1 MNTFSSSAA
10 SASHSFSDALSLNT
24 EPLNT
29 EPLNTDTNTKNPSVN
44 YNEYYHNFSM
54 ETLLTEIFG
63 EHLDDRLNAY
73 MACCGRHVRDGR
85 GDMTA
90 LVHEDTAGKV
100 TKMTFAELDKASA
113 QVANLLQ
120 SYGVKVGDQV
130 ATMLPRTPEL
140 LTIVL
145 ATWRIG
151 AVYQPLFTAFGYD
164 SIKYRMDKA
173 GTKVVFTNVDNRS
186 KFEDLADQT
195 KMVLV
200 GGDNDIPADD
210 QHWDDD
216 RYAKMMAM
224 QPETLEPILLD
235 INAPF
240 LQMFTS
246 GTVGKS
252 KGVSVSLTA
261 LPAFYLY
268 MRYAI
273 DLRDDDSYWNM
284 ADPGWA
290 YGLYYAITGPLLLG
304 VTTHFNEAGFDAA
317 NTRDFMIRHKIT
329 NLASSP
335 TAFRMMKS
343 SGVFEHFYGNS
354 NDSNKLSLRCANSAG
369 ETLNTEVVNWV
380 ETYLNCKVCDQYG
393 QTETGMTCCAHHAL
407 EHESPVG
414 SMGMALPGHTLV
426 VLDDDM
432 NVLPDGEQGQLA
444 VVVSQS
450 PAFYFHGYSW
460 NEKQAFADDY
470 YLTGDV
476 VERHSDG
483 SYWFSGRDDD
493 IIITAGYRVGPTDV
507 ENTVLEHE
515 AVAESAAV
523 GIPDEVRGHTIK
535 SYVVLKD
542 GIEGTD
548 EIAKEIQ
555 NLVRKRLS
563 THAYPREVEF
573 VSSLPK
579 TPSGKIQRFL
589 LRSLSAA

>member
-1 MNTFSSSAA
+1 MNTSSS
-10 SASHSFSDALSLNT
+10 D
-24 EPLNT
+24 
-29 EPLNTDTNTKNPSVN
+29 PSVVN
-44 YNEYYHNFSM
+44 TTSNHTAHLPMSYSDYYHNFDM
-54 ETLLTEIFG
+54 NALLTEIFG

-85 GDMTA
+85 GDNIA
-90 LVHEDTAGKV
+90 LVHEDTSGNV
-100 TKMTFAELDKASA
+100 TRMSFAELDKASA
-113 QVANLLQ
+113 QVANLLL
-120 SYGVKVGDQV
+120 SYGVQVGDQV

-173 GTKVVFTNVDNRS
+173 NTKVVFTNQENRG
-186 KFEDLADQT
+186 KFDDLAKQT

-200 GGDNDIPADD
+200 GSKVDAQSWGDDS
-210 QHWDDD
+210 
-216 RYAKMMAM
+216 YAEKVAT
-224 QPETLEPILLD
+224 QSQTVDAVSLD
-235 INAPF
+235 TDAPF

-252 KGVSVSLTA
+252 KGVSVPLSA
-261 LPAFYLY
+261 LSAFYLY

-273 DLRDDDSYWNM
+273 DLRADDNYWNM

-304 VTTHFNEAGFDAA
+304 VTTYFNEAGFDAQ
-317 NTRDFMIRHKIT
+317 NTRDFMVRHKIS

-343 SGVFEHFYGNS
+343 SGVFEKSYHDNN
-354 NDSNKLSLRCANSAG
+354 NDNEAKLSLRCANSAG

-380 ETYLNCKVCDQYG
+380 ESYLNCKVCDQYG
-393 QTETGMTCCAHHAL
+393 QTETGMTCCEHHAL
-407 EHESPVG
+407 AHECPVG

-432 NVLPDGEQGQLA
+432 NILADGEQGQLA

-450 PAFYFHGYSW
+450 PAFYFRGYSW
-460 NEKQAFADDY
+460 NEKDAFADDY

-523 GIPDEVRGHTIK
+523 GVPDEVRGHTIK

-555 NLVRKRLS
+555 DLVRKRLS

-573 VSSLPK
+573 VKELPK

>member
-1 MNTFSSSAA
+1 MNTSSTDLSVVNTA
-10 SASHSFSDALSLNT
+10 SNHTAHPPMSYSD
-24 EPLNT
+24 
-29 EPLNTDTNTKNPSVN
+29 
-44 YNEYYHNFSM
+44 YYHNFDM
-54 ETLLTEIFG
+54 NALLTEIFG

-85 GDMTA
+85 GDNLA
-90 LVHEDTAGKV
+90 LVHEDTAGNI
-100 TKMTFAELDKASA
+100 TRMSFAELDKASA
-113 QVANLLQ
+113 QVANLLL
-120 SYGVKVGDQV
+120 SYGVQVGDQV

-173 GTKVVFTNVDNRS
+173 NTKVVFTNQENRG
-186 KFEDLADQT
+186 KFDDLAKQT

-200 GGDNDIPADD
+200 GSKVDAQSWGDDS
-210 QHWDDD
+210 
-216 RYAKMMAM
+216 YAEKVAT
-224 QPETLEPILLD
+224 QSQTVDAVSLD
-235 INAPF
+235 TDAPF

-252 KGVSVSLTA
+252 KGVSVPLSA
-261 LPAFYLY
+261 LSAFYLY

-273 DLRDDDSYWNM
+273 DLRADDNYWNM

-304 VTTHFNEAGFDAA
+304 VTTYFNEAGFDAQ
-317 NTRDFMIRHKIT
+317 NTRDFMVRHKIS

-343 SGVFEHFYGNS
+343 SSVFEAAHNDNN
-354 NDSNKLSLRCANSAG
+354 NDSEAKLSLRCTNSAG

-393 QTETGMTCCAHHAL
+393 QTETGMTCCEHHAL
-407 EHESPVG
+407 AHECPVG

-432 NVLPDGEQGQLA
+432 NILADGEQGQLA

-450 PAFYFHGYSW
+450 PAFYFRGYSW
-460 NEKQAFADDY
+460 NEKDAFADDY

-523 GIPDEVRGHTIK
+523 GVPDEVRGHTIK

-555 NLVRKRLS
+555 DLVRRRLS

-573 VSSLPK
+573 VKELPK

>member
-1 MNTFSSSAA
+1 MNTSPSSTT
-10 SASHSFSDALSLNT
+10 SLNT
-24 EPLNT
+24 PSNHAVNT
-29 EPLNTDTNTKNPSVN
+29 SQALTSYSDY
-44 YNEYYHNFSM
+44 YNNFDM
-54 ETLLTEIFG
+54 NTLLTEIFG
-63 EHLDDRLNAY
+63 ENVDDRLNAY

-85 GDMTA
+85 GDNIA
-90 LVHEDTAGKV
+90 LVHEDTAGNV
-100 TKMTFAELDKASA
+100 TRMSFAELDKASA
-113 QVANLLQ
+113 QVASLLL
-120 SYGVKVGDQV
+120 SYGVQAGDQV

-173 GTKVVFTNVDNRS
+173 NTKVVFTNQENRG
-186 KFEDLADQT
+186 KFDDLAKQT

-200 GGDNDIPADD
+200 GSKVDAQSWGDDSYAD
-210 QHWDDD
+210 
-216 RYAKMMAM
+216 KISK
-224 QPETLEPILLD
+224 QPQTIEPVLLNTD
-235 INAPF
+235 APF

-252 KGVSVSLTA
+252 KGVSVPLSA
-261 LPAFYLY
+261 LSAFYLY

-273 DLRDDDSYWNM
+273 DLRADDNYWNM

-304 VTTHFNEAGFDAA
+304 ITTYFNEAGFDAA
-317 NTRDFMIRHKIT
+317 NTRDFMVRHKIS

-343 SGVFEHFYGNS
+343 SGVFEAAHNDNS
-354 NDSNKLSLRCANSAG
+354 NDNEAKLSLRCANSAG

-393 QTETGMTCCAHHAL
+393 QTETGMTCCEHHAL
-407 EHESPVG
+407 AHECPVG

-432 NVLPDGEQGQLA
+432 NILPDGEQGQLA

-450 PAFYFHGYSW
+450 PAFYFRGYSW
-460 NEKQAFADDY
+460 NEKDAFADDY

-523 GIPDEVRGHTIK
+523 GVPDEVRGHTIK

-555 NLVRKRLS
+555 DLVRRRLS

-573 VSSLPK
+573 VKELPK

>member
-1 MNTFSSSAA
+1 MNTSPSSTT
-10 SASHSFSDALSLNT
+10 SLNT
-24 EPLNT
+24 PSNHAVNT
-29 EPLNTDTNTKNPSVN
+29 SQALTSYSDY
-44 YNEYYHNFSM
+44 YNNFDM
-54 ETLLTEIFG
+54 NTLLTEIFG
-63 EHLDDRLNAY
+63 ENVDDRLNAY

-85 GDMTA
+85 GDNIA
-90 LVHEDTAGKV
+90 LVHEDTAGNV
-100 TKMTFAELDKASA
+100 TRMSFAELDKASA
-113 QVANLLQ
+113 QVASLLL
-120 SYGVKVGDQV
+120 SYGVQAGDQV

-173 GTKVVFTNVDNRS
+173 NTKVVFTNQDNRG
-186 KFEDLADQT
+186 KFDDLAKQT

-200 GGDNDIPADD
+200 GSKVDAQSWGDDS
-210 QHWDDD
+210 
-216 RYAKMMAM
+216 YAEKVAT
-224 QPETLEPILLD
+224 QSQTVDAVSLNTD
-235 INAPF
+235 APF

-252 KGVSVSLTA
+252 KGVSVPLSA
-261 LPAFYLY
+261 LLAFYLY

-273 DLRDDDSYWNM
+273 DLRADDNYWNM

-304 VTTHFNEAGFDAA
+304 VTTYFNEAGFDAK
-317 NTRDFMIRHKIT
+317 NTRDFMVRHKIS

-343 SGVFEHFYGNS
+343 SGVFEKSHHDNN
-354 NDSNKLSLRCANSAG
+354 NDNEAKLSLRCANSAG

-393 QTETGMTCCAHHAL
+393 QTETGMTCCEHHAL
-407 EHESPVG
+407 EHECPVG

-432 NVLPDGEQGQLA
+432 NILPDGEQGQLA

-450 PAFYFHGYSW
+450 PAFYFRGYSW
-460 NEKQAFADDY
+460 NEKDAFADDY

-523 GIPDEVRGHTIK
+523 GVPDEVRGHTIK

-542 GIEGTD
+542 GIKGTD

-555 NLVRKRLS
+555 DLVRRRLS

-573 VSSLPK
+573 VKELPK

>member
-1 MNTFSSSAA
+1 MNTSPSSTT
-10 SASHSFSDALSLNT
+10 SLNT
-24 EPLNT
+24 PLNHAV
-29 EPLNTDTNTKNPSVN
+29 NTSQALTSYSDY
-44 YNEYYHNFSM
+44 YNNFDM
-54 ETLLTEIFG
+54 NALLTEIFG
-63 EHLDDRLNAY
+63 ENLDDRLNAY

-85 GDMTA
+85 GDNIA
-90 LVHEDTAGKV
+90 LVHEDTSGNV
-100 TKMTFAELDKASA
+100 TRMTFAELDKASA
-113 QVANLLQ
+113 QVASLLL
-120 SYGVKVGDQV
+120 SYGVQAGDQV

-173 GTKVVFTNVDNRS
+173 NTKVVFTNQENRG
-186 KFEDLADQT
+186 KFDDLAKQT

-200 GGDNDIPADD
+200 GSKVDAQSWGDDNYAD
-210 QHWDDD
+210 
-216 RYAKMMAM
+216 KISK
-224 QPETLEPILLD
+224 QPQTIESVLLNTD
-235 INAPF
+235 APF

-252 KGVSVSLTA
+252 KGVSVPLSA
-261 LPAFYLY
+261 LSAFYLY

-273 DLRDDDSYWNM
+273 DLRADDNYWNM

-290 YGLYYAITGPLLLG
+290 YGLYYAITGPLLMG
-304 VTTHFNEAGFDAA
+304 VTTYFNEAGFDAA
-317 NTRDFMIRHKIT
+317 NTRDFMVRHKIS

-343 SGVFEHFYGNS
+343 SGVFEAAHNDNS
-354 NDSNKLSLRCANSAG
+354 NDNEAKLSLRCANSAG

-380 ETYLNCKVCDQYG
+380 ETYLSCKVCDQYG
-393 QTETGMTCCAHHAL
+393 QTETGMTCCEHHAL
-407 EHESPVG
+407 AHDCPVG

-432 NVLPDGEQGQLA
+432 NILPDGEQGQLA

-450 PAFYFHGYSW
+450 SAFYFRGYSW
-460 NEKQAFADDY
+460 NEKDAFADDY

-523 GIPDEVRGHTIK
+523 GVPDEVRGHTIK

-542 GIEGTD
+542 GIKGTD

-555 NLVRKRLS
+555 DLVRRRLS

-573 VSSLPK
+573 VKELPK

>member
-1 MNTFSSSAA
+1 MNTSS
-10 SASHSFSDALSLNT
+10 
-24 EPLNT
+24 
-29 EPLNTDTNTKNPSVN
+29 TDTAVNTVDTITS
-44 YNEYYHNFSM
+44 YNDYYHNFDM
-54 ETLLTEIFG
+54 DTLLTEIFG

-85 GDMTA
+85 GNNIA
-90 LVHEDTAGKV
+90 LVHEDTAGNV
-100 TKMTFAELDKASA
+100 TRMSFAELDKASSE
-113 QVANLLQ
+113 VANLLL
-120 SYGVKVGDQV
+120 SYGVQAGDQV

-173 GTKVVFTNVDNRS
+173 NTKVVFTNQENRG
-186 KFEDLADQT
+186 KFDDLAKQT

-200 GGDNDIPADD
+200 GSKVDAQSWGDDN
-210 QHWDDD
+210 
-216 RYAKMMAM
+216 YAEKVAP
-224 QPETLEPILLD
+224 QPQTVEAVILNTD
-235 INAPF
+235 APF

-252 KGVSVSLTA
+252 KGVSVPLAA
-261 LPAFYLY
+261 LSSFYLY

-273 DLRDDDSYWNM
+273 DLRDEDHYWNM

-304 VTTHFNEAGFDAA
+304 VTTYFNEAGFDAQ
-317 NTRDFMIRHKIT
+317 NTRDFMVRHKIS

-343 SGVFEHFYGNS
+343 SGVFEKAH
-354 NDSNKLSLRCANSAG
+354 NDANTEAKLSLRCANSAG
-369 ETLNTEVVNWV
+369 ETLNTEVVSWV
-380 ETYLNCKVCDQYG
+380 ETYLNCQVLDQYG
-393 QTETGMTCCAHHAL
+393 QTETGMTCCEHHAL
-407 EHESPVG
+407 EHKRPVG
-414 SMGMALPGHTLV
+414 SMGVALPGHTLV

-432 NVLPDGEQGQLA
+432 QILPDGEQGQLA

-450 PAFYFHGYSW
+450 PAFYFRGYSW
-460 NEKQAFADDY
+460 NEKDAFSGGY

-493 IIITAGYRVGPTDV
+493 IITTAGYRVGPTDV

-523 GIPDEVRGHTIK
+523 GVPDEVRGHTIK

-555 NLVRKRLS
+555 ELVRRRLS

-573 VSSLPK
+573 VKALPK

-589 LRSLSAA
+589 LRSLSVA

>member
-1 MNTFSSSAA
+1 MNTSSPNTA
-10 SASHSFSDALSLNT
+10 STA
-24 EPLNT
+24 
-29 EPLNTDTNTKNPSVN
+29 TNTSNVPMN
-44 YNEYYHNFSM
+44 YTDYYNNFDM
-54 ETLLTEIFG
+54 NALFTEIFG

-85 GDMTA
+85 GDNIA
-90 LVHEDTAGKV
+90 LVHEDTKGNV
-100 TKMTFAELDKASA
+100 TRMSFSELDNASA
-113 QVANLLQ
+113 KVASFLL
-120 SYGVKVGDQV
+120 SYGVQVGDQV

-140 LTIVL
+140 LIVVL
-145 ATWRIG
+145 AAWRIG

-164 SIKYRMDKA
+164 SLKYRMDKA
-173 GTKVVFTNVDNRS
+173 NTKVVFTNQENRG
-186 KFEDLADQT
+186 KFEDLAEQA

-200 GGDNDIPADD
+200 GSAADAKAWGDDHYAEIMDKQPQDIDAV
-210 QHWDDD
+210 
-216 RYAKMMAM
+216 
-224 QPETLEPILLD
+224 LLD
-235 INAPF
+235 TDAPF

-252 KGVSVSLTA
+252 KGVSVPLAA
-261 LPAFYLY
+261 LSTFYLY

-273 DLRDDDSYWNM
+273 DLRDDDQYWNM

-304 VTTHFNEAGFDAA
+304 VTTYFNEAGFDATQ
-317 NTRDFMIRHKIT
+317 TRDFMVRHKIT

-343 SGVFEHFYGNS
+343 SGVFEDAHDSAHDAKN
-354 NDSNKLSLRCANSAG
+354 NDDTKLSLRCANSAG
-369 ETLNTEVVNWV
+369 ETLNTEVVGWL
-380 ETYLNCKVCDQYG
+380 ETYLACQVKDHYG

-407 EHESPVG
+407 AHESPVG

-426 VLDDDM
+426 VLNDDM
-432 NVLPDGEQGQLA
+432 QVLPDGEQGQLA

-450 PAFYFHGYSW
+450 PAFYFRGYSW
-460 NEKQAFADDY
+460 NEKQAFIEDY

-507 ENTVLEHE
+507 ENTVLEHA

-523 GIPDEVRGHTIK
+523 GVPDEVRGHTIK
-535 SYVVLKD
+535 SYVVLKE
-542 GIEGTD
+542 GIVGTD
-548 EIAKEIQ
+548 DIAKEIQ
-555 NLVRKRLS
+555 DLVRKRLS

-573 VSSLPK
+573 IAELPK

-589 LRSLSAA
+589 LRSLSAT

>member
-1 MNTFSSSAA
+1 MNTSSTDAA
-10 SASHSFSDALSLNT
+10 VNT
-24 EPLNT
+24 VNT
-29 EPLNTDTNTKNPSVN
+29 ITS
-44 YNEYYHNFSM
+44 YNDYYHNFDM
-54 ETLLTEIFG
+54 DTLLTEIFG

-85 GDMTA
+85 GDNIA
-90 LVHEDTAGKV
+90 LVHEDTAGNV
-100 TKMTFAELDKASA
+100 TRMSFAELDKASA
-113 QVANLLQ
+113 QVANLLL
-120 SYGVKVGDQV
+120 SYGVQAGDQV

-173 GTKVVFTNVDNRS
+173 NTKVVFTNQENRG
-186 KFEDLADQT
+186 KFDDLAKQT
-195 KMVLV
+195 KMVLIGSKV
-200 GGDNDIPADD
+200 DAQSWGDDN
-210 QHWDDD
+210 
-216 RYAKMMAM
+216 YAQMMAQ
-224 QPETLEPILLD
+224 QPQTLEPILLD
-235 INAPF
+235 TDAPF

-252 KGVSVSLTA
+252 KGVSVPLSA
-261 LPAFYLY
+261 LSAFYLY

-273 DLRDDDSYWNM
+273 DLRADDNYWNM

-290 YGLYYAITGPLLLG
+290 YGLYYAITGPLLMG
-304 VTTHFNEAGFDAA
+304 VTTYFNEAGFDAA
-317 NTRDFMIRHKIT
+317 NTRDFMVRHKIT

-343 SGVFEHFYGNS
+343 SGVFESAHDDANA
-354 NDSNKLSLRCANSAG
+354 KLSLRCANSAG
-369 ETLNTEVVNWV
+369 ETLNTEVVSWV
-380 ETYLNCKVCDQYG
+380 ETYLNCKVLDQYG
-393 QTETGMTCCAHHAL
+393 QTETGMTCCEHHAL
-407 EHESPVG
+407 EHKRPVG
-414 SMGMALPGHTLV
+414 SMGVALPGHTLV

-432 NVLPDGEQGQLA
+432 QVLPDGEQGQLA

-450 PAFYFHGYSW
+450 PTFYFRGYSW
-460 NEKQAFADDY
+460 NEKDAFTDDY

-523 GIPDEVRGHTIK
+523 GVPDEVRGHTIK

-542 GIEGTD
+542 GIVGTD

-555 NLVRKRLS
+555 DLVRKRLS

-573 VSSLPK
+573 VAALPK

-589 LRSLSAA
+589 LRSLSSV

>member
-1 MNTFSSSAA
+1 MNTSSTDLSIVNTA
-10 SASHSFSDALSLNT
+10 SNHTAHPPMSYSD
-24 EPLNT
+24 
-29 EPLNTDTNTKNPSVN
+29 
-44 YNEYYHNFSM
+44 YYHNFDM
-54 ETLLTEIFG
+54 NALLTEIFG

-85 GDMTA
+85 GDNLA
-90 LVHEDTAGKV
+90 LVHEDTAGNI
-100 TKMTFAELDKASA
+100 TRMSFAELDKASA
-113 QVANLLQ
+113 QVANLLL
-120 SYGVKVGDQV
+120 SYGVQVGDQV

-173 GTKVVFTNVDNRS
+173 NTKVVFTNQENRG
-186 KFEDLADQT
+186 KFDDLAKQT

-200 GGDNDIPADD
+200 GSKVDA
-210 QHWDDD
+210 QSWDDD
-216 RYAKMMAM
+216 SYAEKVAT
-224 QPETLEPILLD
+224 QSQTVDAVSLD
-235 INAPF
+235 TDAPF

-252 KGVSVSLTA
+252 KGVSVPLSA
-261 LPAFYLY
+261 LSAFYLY

-273 DLRDDDSYWNM
+273 DLRADDNYWNM

-304 VTTHFNEAGFDAA
+304 VTTYFNEAGFDAQ
-317 NTRDFMIRHKIT
+317 NTRDFMVRHKIS

-343 SGVFEHFYGNS
+343 SGVFEAAHNDNN
-354 NDSNKLSLRCANSAG
+354 NDSEAKLSLRCTNSAG

-393 QTETGMTCCAHHAL
+393 QTETGMTCCEHHAL
-407 EHESPVG
+407 AHECPVG

-432 NVLPDGEQGQLA
+432 NILADGEQGQLA

-450 PAFYFHGYSW
+450 PAFYFRGYSW
-460 NEKQAFADDY
+460 NEKDAFADDY

-523 GIPDEVRGHTIK
+523 GVPDEVRGHTIK

-555 NLVRKRLS
+555 DLVRKRLS

-573 VSSLPK
+573 VKELPK

>member
-1 MNTFSSSAA
+1 MNTTSSNHSSAN
-10 SASHSFSDALSLNT
+10 STKDTTHTPTSYSD
-24 EPLNT
+24 
-29 EPLNTDTNTKNPSVN
+29 
-44 YNEYYHNFSM
+44 YYHNFDM
-54 ETLLTEIFG
+54 NALLAEIYG

-85 GDMTA
+85 GDNLA
-90 LVHEDTAGKV
+90 LVHEDTAGNV
-100 TKMTFAELDKASA
+100 TRMTFAELDKASA
-113 QVANLLQ
+113 QVANLLT
-120 SYGVKVGDQV
+120 SYGVQVGDQV

-173 GTKVVFTNVDNRS
+173 NTKVVFTNIDNRS
-186 KFEDLADQT
+186 KFEDLAEQT
-195 KMVLV
+195 KMVMV
-200 GGDNDIPADD
+200 GSKNNAQADNESKWSDD
-210 QHWDDD
+210 Y
-216 RYAKMMAM
+216 YAQMMAT
-224 QPETLEPILLD
+224 QPQTLEAVLLNED
-235 INAPF
+235 APF

-252 KGVSVSLTA
+252 KGVSVPLSA
-261 LPAFYLY
+261 LSAFYLY

-273 DLRDDDSYWNM
+273 DLRADDNYWNM

-290 YGLYYAITGPLLLG
+290 YGLYYAITGPLLMG
-304 VTTHFNEAGFDAA
+304 VTTYFNEAGFDAA
-317 NTRDFMIRHKIT
+317 NTRDFMVRHKIT

-343 SGVFEHFYGNS
+343 SGVFEKSHDDAS
-354 NDSNKLSLRCANSAG
+354 AHLALRCANSAG

-380 ETYLNCKVCDQYG
+380 ETYLNCQVKDQYG

-407 EHESPVG
+407 AHECPTG

-432 NVLPDGEQGQLA
+432 QVLPDGEQGQLA

-450 PAFYFHGYSW
+450 PAFYFCGYSW
-460 NEKQAFADDY
+460 NEKDAFVDDY

-523 GIPDEVRGHTIK
+523 GVPDEVRGHTIK

-542 GIEGTD
+542 GIKGTD

-555 NLVRKRLS
+555 DLVRKRLS

-573 VSSLPK
+573 VAELPK

>member
-1 MNTFSSSAA
+1 MNTASPNAALSAA
-10 SASHSFSDALSLNT
+10 S
-24 EPLNT
+24 P
-29 EPLNTDTNTKNPSVN
+29 DTATSPKNIPIN
-44 YNEYYHNFSM
+44 YRDYYDNFDM
-54 ETLLTEIFG
+54 NTLLTEIFA

-85 GDMTA
+85 GDTLA
-90 LVHEDTAGKV
+90 LVHEDTAGNV
-100 TKMTFAELDKASA
+100 TRMSFAELDKASA

-120 SYGVKVGDQV
+120 SYGVQVGDQV

-173 GTKVVFTNVDNRS
+173 GTKVVFTNVDNRG
-186 KFEDLADQT
+186 KFEDLAEQA

-200 GGDNDIPADD
+200 GSVADAQTWGDDNYSESLAT
-210 QHWDDD
+210 
-216 RYAKMMAM
+216 
-224 QPETLEPILLD
+224 QPQTLAPVLLD
-235 INAPF
+235 VDAPF

-252 KGVSVSLTA
+252 KGVSVPLSA
-261 LPAFYLY
+261 LSAFYLY

-273 DLRDDDSYWNM
+273 DLRDDDHYWNM

-304 VTTHFNEAGFDAA
+304 ITTYFNEAGFDAA
-317 NTRDFMIRHKIT
+317 NTRDFMIRHQIT

-343 SGVFEHFYGNS
+343 SGVFEEAH
-354 NDSNKLSLRCANSAG
+354 NDASSDSSSDKSDKSDKLSLRCANSAG

-393 QTETGMTCCAHHAL
+393 QTETGMTCCEHHAL
-407 EHESPVG
+407 THECPVG

-432 NVLPDGEQGQLA
+432 KVLPDGEQGQLA

-450 PAFYFHGYSW
+450 PAFYFRGYSW

-523 GIPDEVRGHTIK
+523 GVPDEVRGHTIK

-542 GIEGTD
+542 GIEGT
-548 EIAKEIQ
+548 EEMAKQIQ
-555 NLVRKRLS
+555 DLVRKRLS
-563 THAYPREVEF
+563 AHAYPREVEF
-573 VSSLPK
+573 VDALPK

-589 LRSLSAA
+589 LRSLSVA

>member
-1 MNTFSSSAA
+1 MNTACQTA
-10 SASHSFSDALSLNT
+10 TIVDVDATITPKNYTDYYNNFDMNALLS
-24 EPLNT
+24 
-29 EPLNTDTNTKNPSVN
+29 
-44 YNEYYHNFSM
+44 
-54 ETLLTEIFG
+54 EIFG
-63 EHLDDRLNAY
+63 TQVDDRLNAY

-85 GDMTA
+85 GGNIA
-90 LVHEDTAGKV
+90 LVHEDTSGNV
-100 TKMTFAELDKASA
+100 TRMSFAELDAASA
-113 QVANLLQ
+113 QVANLLL
-120 SYGVKVGDQV
+120 SYGVQVGDQV
-130 ATMLPRTPEL
+130 ATMLPRTSEL
-140 LTIVL
+140 LTVVL

-173 GTKVVFTNVDNRS
+173 NTKVVFTNSENRG
-186 KFEDLADQT
+186 KFEDLAEQT
-195 KMVLV
+195 KMVMV
-200 GGDNDIPADD
+200 GSVVDAQAWG
-210 QHWDDD
+210 DDD
-216 RYAKMMAM
+216 YAESIAA
-224 QPETLEPILLD
+224 QPQTLESVSLD
-235 INAPF
+235 TDAPF

-252 KGVSVSLTA
+252 KGVSVPLGA
-261 LPAFYLY
+261 LSAFYLY

-273 DLRDDDSYWNM
+273 DLRDDDHYWNM

-304 VTTHFNEAGFDAA
+304 ITTYFNEAGFDATH
-317 NTRDFMIRHKIT
+317 TRDFMVRHQIT

-343 SGVFEHFYGNS
+343 SGVFEHS
-354 NDSNKLSLRCANSAG
+354 HNDANAKLSLRCANSAG
-369 ETLNTEVVNWV
+369 ETLNTEVVSWL
-380 ETYLNCKVCDQYG
+380 ETYLGCQVKDQYG

-407 EHESPVG
+407 AHKSPVG

-426 VLDDDM
+426 VLNDDM
-432 NVLPDGEQGQLA
+432 QVLPDGEQGQLA

-450 PAFYFHGYSW
+450 PAFYFRGYSW
-460 NEKQAFADDY
+460 NEKQAFVDDY

-507 ENTVLEHE
+507 ENTVLEHD

-523 GIPDEVRGHTIK
+523 GVPDEVRGHTIK

-542 GIEGTD
+542 GIVGSEQ
-548 EIAKEIQ
+548 IAKEIQ
-555 NLVRKRLS
+555 ELVRKRLS

-573 VSSLPK
+573 VAELPK

-589 LRSLSAA
+589 LRSLSLA

>member
-1 MNTFSSSAA
+1 MNTSSTDLSIVNTA
-10 SASHSFSDALSLNT
+10 SNHTAHPPMSYSD
-24 EPLNT
+24 
-29 EPLNTDTNTKNPSVN
+29 
-44 YNEYYHNFSM
+44 YYHNFDM
-54 ETLLTEIFG
+54 NALLTEIFG
-63 EHLDDRLNAY
+63 EHLEDRLNAY

-85 GDMTA
+85 GDNIA
-90 LVHEDTAGKV
+90 LVHEDTSGNV
-100 TKMTFAELDKASA
+100 TRMSFAELDKASA
-113 QVANLLQ
+113 QVANLLL
-120 SYGVKVGDQV
+120 SYGVQIGDQV

-173 GTKVVFTNVDNRS
+173 NTKVVFTNQENRG
-186 KFEDLADQT
+186 KFDDLAKQT

-200 GGDNDIPADD
+200 GSKVDAQSWGDDS
-210 QHWDDD
+210 
-216 RYAKMMAM
+216 YAEKVAM
-224 QPETLEPILLD
+224 QSQTVDAVSLD
-235 INAPF
+235 TDAPF

-252 KGVSVSLTA
+252 KGVSVPLSA
-261 LPAFYLY
+261 LSAFYLY

-273 DLRDDDSYWNM
+273 DLRADDNYWNM

-304 VTTHFNEAGFDAA
+304 VTTYFNEAGFDAQ
-317 NTRDFMIRHKIT
+317 NTRDFMVRHKIS

-343 SGVFEHFYGNS
+343 SGVFEAAHNDNS
-354 NDSNKLSLRCANSAG
+354 NDNEAKLSLRCANSAG

-380 ETYLNCKVCDQYG
+380 ETYLSCKVCDQYG
-393 QTETGMTCCAHHAL
+393 QTETGMTCCEHHAL
-407 EHESPVG
+407 AHDCPVG

-432 NVLPDGEQGQLA
+432 NILPDGEQGQLA

-450 PAFYFHGYSW
+450 SAFYFRGYSW
-460 NEKQAFADDY
+460 NEKDAFADDY

-523 GIPDEVRGHTIK
+523 GVPDEVRGHTIK

-555 NLVRKRLS
+555 DLVRRRLS

-573 VSSLPK
+573 VKELPK

>member
-1 MNTFSSSAA
+1 MTTSSTPTTT
-10 SASHSFSDALSLNT
+10 H
-24 EPLNT
+24 
-29 EPLNTDTNTKNPSVN
+29 TDTRPH
-44 YNEYYHNFSM
+44 YRDYYQNFNINN
-54 ETLLTEIFG
+54 LLTEIYG
-63 EHLDDRLNAY
+63 EHLDDQRNAY

-85 GDMTA
+85 GEHLA
-90 LVHEDTAGKV
+90 LVHEDTAGNV
-100 TKMTFAELDKASA
+100 TRLSFAELDKASGH
-113 QVANLLQ
+113 VANLLQ
-120 SYGVKVGDQV
+120 SYGVQAGDQV

-173 GTKVVFTNVDNRS
+173 NTKVVFTNLENRG
-186 KFEDLADQT
+186 KFEDLAEQT

-200 GGDNDIPADD
+200 GGNDSQQD
-210 QHWDDD
+210 HGWGDD
-216 RYAKMMAM
+216 RYEGVVAA
-224 QPETLEPILLD
+224 QSSTAAPVLLD
-235 INAPF
+235 TDAPF

-252 KGVSVSLTA
+252 KGVSVPLSA
-261 LPAFYLY
+261 LSAFYLY

-273 DLRDDDSYWNM
+273 DLRTDDNYWNM

-290 YGLYYAITGPLLLG
+290 YGLYYAITGPLLMG
-304 VTTHFNEAGFDAA
+304 ITTHFNESGFDAE
-317 NTRDFMIRHKIT
+317 NTRDFMARHKIT

-343 SGVFEHFYGNS
+343 SGVFERAHD
-354 NDSNKLSLRCANSAG
+354 DSDAALSLRCANSAG

-393 QTETGMTCCAHHAL
+393 QTETGMTCCEHHAL
-407 EHESPVG
+407 THECPVG

-450 PAFYFHGYSW
+450 PAFYFRGYSW
-460 NEKQAFADDY
+460 NEKDAFVGDY

-507 ENTVLEHE
+507 ENTVLEHD

-523 GIPDEVRGHTIK
+523 GVPDEVRGHTIK

-542 GIEGTD
+542 GIEGSD
-548 EIAKEIQ
+548 ELAKEIQ
-555 NLVRKRLS
+555 ALVRKRLS
-563 THAYPREVEF
+563 THAYPRDVEF
-573 VSSLPK
+573 VAALPK

>member
-1 MNTFSSSAA
+1 MNTATQTPTNV
-10 SASHSFSDALSLNT
+10 D
-24 EPLNT
+24 
-29 EPLNTDTNTKNPSVN
+29 TDTTSTPKSYTDY
-44 YNEYYHNFSM
+44 YNNFDM
-54 ETLLTEIFG
+54 NALLPEIFG
-63 EHLDDRLNAY
+63 EHVDDRLNAY
-73 MACCGRHVRDGR
+73 MACCGRHVRAGR
-85 GDMTA
+85 ADHAA
-90 LVHEDTAGKV
+90 LVHEDTAGNI
-100 TKMTFAELDKASA
+100 TRMSFGELDKASA
-113 QVANLLQ
+113 QIANLLQ
-120 SYGVKVGDQV
+120 SYGVKAGDKV

-140 LTIVL
+140 LTVVL

-173 GTKVVFTNVDNRS
+173 DTKVVFTNLENRS
-186 KFEDLADQT
+186 KFEDLAAQT

-200 GGDNDIPADD
+200 GGTEDAQTWGDD
-210 QHWDDD
+210 HYSQS
-216 RYAKMMAM
+216 MAA
-224 QPETLEPILLD
+224 QPQMIEAVTLD
-235 INAPF
+235 TDAPF

-252 KGVSVSLTA
+252 KGVSVPLAA

-273 DLRDDDSYWNM
+273 DLREDDQYWNM

-290 YGLYYAITGPLLLG
+290 YGLYYAITGPMLLG
-304 VTTHFNEAGFDAA
+304 ITTYFNEAGFDAT
-317 NTRDFMIRHKIT
+317 NTRDFMVRHKIT

-343 SGVFEHFYGNS
+343 SGVFDNKDDNVDEGAH
-354 NDSNKLSLRCANSAG
+354 NDTNAKLSLRCANSAG

-380 ETYLNCKVCDQYG
+380 ETYLDCQVKDQYG

-407 EHESPVG
+407 THESPVG

-426 VLDDDM
+426 VLGDDM
-432 NVLPDGEQGQLA
+432 TVLPDGEQGQLA

-450 PAFYFHGYSW
+450 PAFYFRGYSW
-460 NEKQAFADDY
+460 NEKQAFVEDY

-507 ENTVLEHE
+507 ENTVLEHH

-523 GIPDEVRGHTIK
+523 GVPDEVRGHTIK

-542 GIEGTD
+542 GIKGSD

-555 NLVRKRLS
+555 ELVRKRLS

-573 VSSLPK
+573 VTELPK

>member
-1 MNTFSSSAA
+1 MITTQKPSDHSTSSSYTDYYNSFDQ
-10 SASHSFSDALSLNT
+10 SA
-24 EPLNT
+24 
-29 EPLNTDTNTKNPSVN
+29 
-44 YNEYYHNFSM
+44 
-54 ETLLTEIFG
+54 LLTEIFG

-73 MACCGRHVRDGR
+73 MACCGRHVRDGLTNK
-85 GDMTA
+85 TA

-100 TKMTFAELDKASA
+100 TRMSFGELDKASA

-120 SYGVKVGDQV
+120 SYGVQAGDQV

-173 GTKVVFTNVDNRS
+173 NTKVVFTNHENRS
-186 KFEDLADQT
+186 KFKDLAEQT
-195 KMVLV
+195 KMALV
-200 GGDNDIPADD
+200 GPQSDS
-210 QHWDDD
+210 WDDD
-216 RYAKMMAM
+216 NYDDIIAK
-224 QPETLEPILLD
+224 QPQTFEPVTLD
-235 INAPF
+235 TDAPF

-252 KGVSVSLTA
+252 KGVSVPLAA
-261 LPAFYLY
+261 LPTFYLY

-273 DLRDDDSYWNM
+273 DLRESDNYWNM

-304 VTTHFNEAGFDAA
+304 MTTYFNEAGFDAT
-317 NTRDFMIRHKIT
+317 NTRDFMVRHKIT
-329 NLASSP
+329 NVASSP

-343 SGVFEHFYGNS
+343 SGVFTAPTTKSGNE
-354 NDSNKLSLRCANSAG
+354 LFLRVANSAG

-380 ETYLNCKVCDQYG
+380 ESHLGCKVCDQYG
-393 QTETGMTCCAHHAL
+393 QTETGMTCCEHHAL
-407 EHESPVG
+407 EHKCPVG

-432 NVLPDGEQGQLA
+432 QVLPDGKQGQLA

-450 PAFYFHGYSW
+450 PAFYFRGYSW
-460 NEKQAFADDY
+460 NEKQAFVDDY

-483 SYWFSGRDDD
+483 TYWFSGRDDD
-493 IIITAGYRVGPTDV
+493 IITTAGYRVGPTDV

-523 GIPDEVRGHTIK
+523 GVPHEVRGHNIK
-535 SYVVLKD
+535 SFVVLKE
-542 GIEGTD
+542 GIEGSE
-548 EIAKEIQ
+548 EIAQEIKD
-555 NLVRKRLS
+555 LVRERLS

-573 VSSLPK
+573 VTALPK

-589 LRSLSAA
+589 LRSLAAE

>member
-1 MNTFSSSAA
+1 MNTA
-10 SASHSFSDALSLNT
+10 SQTLT
-24 EPLNT
+24 
-29 EPLNTDTNTKNPSVN
+29 NTDTTVTPKNYTDY
-44 YNEYYHNFSM
+44 YNNFDM
-54 ETLLTEIFG
+54 NALLSEIFG
-63 EHLDDRLNAY
+63 GQVDDRLNAY

-85 GDMTA
+85 ADNTA
-90 LVHEDTAGKV
+90 LVHEDTAGNI
-100 TKMTFAELDKASA
+100 TRMSFGELDKASA
-113 QVANLLQ
+113 QIANLLQ
-120 SYGVKVGDQV
+120 SYGVKAGDKV

-140 LTIVL
+140 LTVVL

-173 GTKVVFTNVDNRS
+173 DTKVVFINLENRS
-186 KFEDLADQT
+186 KFEDLAEQT

-200 GGDNDIPADD
+200 GSIEDAQTWGDDHYI
-210 QHWDDD
+210 QS
-216 RYAKMMAM
+216 MAA
-224 QPETLEPILLD
+224 QSQTIEPVMLD
-235 INAPF
+235 TDAPF

-252 KGVSVSLTA
+252 KGVSVPLAA

-273 DLRDDDSYWNM
+273 DLREDDQYWNM

-304 VTTHFNEAGFDAA
+304 ITTYFNEAGFDAN
-317 NTRDFMIRHKIT
+317 NTREFMVRHKIT

-343 SGVFEHFYGNS
+343 SGVF
-354 NDSNKLSLRCANSAG
+354 DSVNEETHDDAKLYLRCANSAG

-380 ETYLNCKVCDQYG
+380 ETYLACQVKDQYG

-407 EHESPVG
+407 AHECPVG

-426 VLDDDM
+426 VLNDDM

-450 PAFYFHGYSW
+450 PAFYFRGYSW
-460 NEKQAFADDY
+460 NEKQAFVDDY

-507 ENTVLEHE
+507 ENTVLEHD

-523 GIPDEVRGHTIK
+523 GVPDEVRGHTIK

-542 GIEGTD
+542 GIEGS
-548 EIAKEIQ
+548 EQIAKEIQ
-555 NLVRKRLS
+555 ELVRKRLS

-573 VSSLPK
+573 VTELPK

>member
-1 MNTFSSSAA
+1 MNTA
-10 SASHSFSDALSLNT
+10 SQTPTINHTDASTTLKNY
-24 EPLNT
+24 
-29 EPLNTDTNTKNPSVN
+29 TDY
-44 YNEYYHNFSM
+44 YNNFDM
-54 ETLLTEIFG
+54 DTLLSEIFG
-63 EHLDDRLNAY
+63 KNVDDRLNAY

-85 GDMTA
+85 ADNAA
-90 LVHEDTAGKV
+90 LVHEDTTGNV
-100 TKMTFAELDKASA
+100 TRMSFGELDKSSA

-120 SYGVKVGDQV
+120 SYGVKAGDKV

-140 LTIVL
+140 LTVVL

-173 GTKVVFTNVDNRS
+173 DTKVVFTNVENRN
-186 KFEDLADQT
+186 KFDDLAAQT

-200 GGDNDIPADD
+200 GSTEDAQTWGDDHYS
-210 QHWDDD
+210 QS
-216 RYAKMMAM
+216 MAAQAQTM
-224 QPETLEPILLD
+224 EPVTLD
-235 INAPF
+235 MDAPF

-252 KGVSVSLTA
+252 KGVSVPLAA

-273 DLRDDDSYWNM
+273 DLREDDQYWNM

-304 VTTHFNEAGFDAA
+304 ITTYFNEAGFDAT
-317 NTRDFMIRHKIT
+317 NTRDFMVRHQIT

-343 SGVFEHFYGNS
+343 SGVFDNKDGNEDDLET
-354 NDSNKLSLRCANSAG
+354 NAKLALRCANSAG

-380 ETYLNCKVCDQYG
+380 ETYLGCQVKDQYG

-407 EHESPVG
+407 KHESPVG

-450 PAFYFHGYSW
+450 PAFYFRGYSW
-460 NEKQAFADDY
+460 NEKQAFVDDY

-507 ENTVLEHE
+507 ENTVLEHD

-523 GIPDEVRGHTIK
+523 GVPDEVRGHTIK
-535 SYVVLKD
+535 SYVVLKE
-542 GIEGTD
+542 GIEGS
-548 EIAKEIQ
+548 EQIAKEIQ
-555 NLVRKRLS
+555 ELVRKRLS

-573 VSSLPK
+573 VTELPK

>member
-1 MNTFSSSAA
+1 MNTASPSAA
-10 SASHSFSDALSLNT
+10 FSPASLD
-24 EPLNT
+24 
-29 EPLNTDTNTKNPSVN
+29 TDTLSKNALTN
-44 YNEYYHNFSM
+44 YRDYYDNFDMSK
-54 ETLLTEIFG
+54 LLTEIFG
-63 EHLDDRLNAY
+63 EHIDDRLNAY

-90 LVHEDTAGKV
+90 LVHEDTAGNV
-100 TKMTFAELDKASA
+100 SKMTFAELDKASA

-173 GTKVVFTNVDNRS
+173 GTKVVFTNVDNRG

-200 GGDNDIPADD
+200 GGDNEIPTDD
-210 QHWDDD
+210 PHWDDD
-216 RYAKMMAM
+216 SYTKVMAM
-224 QPETLEPILLD
+224 QPQTLAPVLLD
-235 INAPF
+235 VDAPF

-273 DLRDDDSYWNM
+273 DLRDDDNYWNM

-317 NTRDFMIRHKIT
+317 NTRDFMVRHKIT

-343 SGVFEHFYGNS
+343 SGVFDNVNEDVNKDANDNS
-354 NDSNKLSLRCANSAG
+354 KLSLRCANSAG

-380 ETYLNCKVCDQYG
+380 ETHLNCQVKDQYG

-407 EHESPVG
+407 AHESPVG

-450 PAFYFHGYSW
+450 PAFYFNGYSW

-523 GIPDEVRGHTIK
+523 GVPDEVRGHTIK

-555 NLVRKRLS
+555 DLVRKRLS

-573 VSSLPK
+573 IDALPK

>member
-1 MNTFSSSAA
+1 
-10 SASHSFSDALSLNT
+10 
-24 EPLNT
+24 
-29 EPLNTDTNTKNPSVN
+29 
-44 YNEYYHNFSM
+44 
-54 ETLLTEIFG
+54 
-63 EHLDDRLNAY
+63 

-85 GDMTA
+85 ADNIA
-90 LVHEDTAGKV
+90 LVHEDTAGR
-100 TKMTFAELDKASA
+100 TTRMSFGELDNASA

-120 SYGVKVGDQV
+120 SYGVQAGDRV

-140 LTIVL
+140 LVVVL
-145 ATWRIG
+145 ATWRLG
-151 AVYQPLFTAFGYD
+151 AIYQPLFTAFGYD

-173 GTKVVFTNVDNRS
+173 KTKVVFTNSDNRS
-186 KFEDLADQT
+186 KFEDLAQQT
-195 KMVLV
+195 TMVMV
-200 GGDNDIPADD
+200 GSEADSQTWGDDN
-210 QHWDDD
+210 
-216 RYAKMMAM
+216 YTEMMAT
-224 QPETLEPILLD
+224 QPKAIAPVQLD
-235 INAPF
+235 TDASF

-252 KGVSVSLTA
+252 KGVSVPLAA

-273 DLRDDDSYWNM
+273 DLRETDNYWNM

-304 VTTHFNEAGFDAA
+304 VTTYFNEAGFDAT

-343 SGVFEHFYGNS
+343 SGVFEEIPKDAA
-354 NDSNKLSLRCANSAG
+354 NDSDNKLSLRCANSAG
-369 ETLNTEVVNWV
+369 ETLNTEVVGWV
-380 ETYLNCKVCDQYG
+380 ESHLGCKVCDQYG
-393 QTETGMTCCAHHAL
+393 QTETGMTCCEHHGL
-407 EHESPVG
+407 EHKCPVG

-432 NVLPDGEQGQLA
+432 KVLADGEQGQLA

-450 PAFYFHGYSW
+450 PAFYFRGYSW
-460 NEKQAFADDY
+460 NEKQAFVDDY

-476 VERHSDG
+476 VERHTDG

-493 IIITAGYRVGPTDV
+493 IIMTAGYRVGPTDV
-507 ENTVLEHE
+507 ENTVLEHD

-523 GIPDEVRGHTIK
+523 GVPDEVRGNTIK

-542 GIEGTD
+542 GVEGSD
-548 EIAKEIQ
+548 ELAQQIKD
-555 NLVRKRLS
+555 LVRERLS
-563 THAYPREVEF
+563 AHAYPREVEF
-573 VSSLPK
+573 IKELPK

-589 LRSLSAA
+589 LRSLSAE

>member
-1 MNTFSSSAA
+1 MIISSSNTNA
-10 SASHSFSDALSLNT
+10 SQNTALNASNT
-24 EPLNT
+24 LASYA
-29 EPLNTDTNTKNPSVN
+29 DY
-44 YNEYYHNFSM
+44 YNNFDM
-54 ETLLTEIFG
+54 EALLTEIFG
-63 EHLDDRLNAY
+63 DHLDDRLNAY

-85 GDMTA
+85 ADNIA
-90 LVHEDTAGKV
+90 LVHEDTAGNI
-100 TKMTFAELDKASA
+100 TRMSFGELDKASA
-113 QVANLLQ
+113 QVASLLQ

-140 LTIVL
+140 LIIVL
-145 ATWRIG
+145 ATWRLG
-151 AVYQPLFTAFGYD
+151 AIYQPLFTAFGYD

-173 GTKVVFTNVDNRS
+173 NTKVVFTNADNRS
-186 KFEDLADQT
+186 KFEDLAEQT
-195 KMVLV
+195 KMVFI
-200 GGDNDIPADD
+200 GSAADSKAWGDDNYNEMIATQSQDI
-210 QHWDDD
+210 
-216 RYAKMMAM
+216 
-224 QPETLEPILLD
+224 EPVLLD
-235 INAPF
+235 TDASF

-252 KGVSVSLTA
+252 KGVSVPLAA

-273 DLRDDDSYWNM
+273 DLRESDNYWNM

-304 VTTHFNEAGFDAA
+304 VTTYFNEAGFDAT
-317 NTRDFMIRHKIT
+317 NTRDFMVRHKIT

-343 SGVFEHFYGNS
+343 SGVFEEITDNNPS
-354 NDSNKLSLRCANSAG
+354 TLSLRCANSAG
-369 ETLNTEVVNWV
+369 ETLNTEVVSWV
-380 ETYLNCKVCDQYG
+380 QNHLGCQVCDQYG
-393 QTETGMTCCAHHAL
+393 QTETGMTCCEHHAL
-407 EHESPVG
+407 EHECPVG

-426 VLDDDM
+426 VLGDDM
-432 NVLPDGEQGQLA
+432 QVLPDGEQGQLA

-450 PAFYFHGYSW
+450 PAFYFRGYSW
-460 NEKQAFADDY
+460 NEKQAFFEDY

-493 IIITAGYRVGPTDV
+493 IITTAGYRVGPTDV

-523 GIPDEVRGHTIK
+523 GVPDEVRGHNIK

-542 GIEGTD
+542 GIEGSD
-548 EIAKEIQ
+548 EIAQQIKD
-555 NLVRKRLS
+555 LVRKRLS
-563 THAYPREVEF
+563 THAYPREIEF
-573 VSSLPK
+573 VAALPK

-589 LRSLSAA
+589 LRSLTAE

>member
-1 MNTFSSSAA
+1 MNTSSIETTVNAV
-10 SASHSFSDALSLNT
+10 
-24 EPLNT
+24 
-29 EPLNTDTNTKNPSVN
+29 DTIKS
-44 YNEYYHNFSM
+44 YNDYYHNFDM
-54 ETLLTEIFG
+54 DTLLTEIFG

-85 GDMTA
+85 GDNIA
-90 LVHEDTAGKV
+90 LVHEDTTGNV
-100 TKMTFAELDKASA
+100 TRMTFAELDKASA
-113 QVANLLQ
+113 QVANLLL
-120 SYGVKVGDQV
+120 SYGVQAGDQV

-173 GTKVVFTNVDNRS
+173 NTKVVFTNSDNRS
-186 KFEDLADQT
+186 KFDDLAKQT

-200 GGDNDIPADD
+200 GSKVDAQSWGDDNLVDD
-210 QHWDDD
+210 NYDE
-216 RYAKMMAM
+216 KIST
-224 QPETLEPILLD
+224 QPQTVDAVLLD
-235 INAPF
+235 MDAPF

-252 KGVSVSLTA
+252 KGVSVPLAA
-261 LPAFYLY
+261 LSSFYLY

-273 DLRDDDSYWNM
+273 DLREDDHYWNM

-304 VTTHFNEAGFDAA
+304 VTTYFNEAGFDAQ
-317 NTRDFMIRHKIT
+317 NTRDFMVRHKIS

-343 SGVFEHFYGNS
+343 SGVFESAHDDANL
-354 NDSNKLSLRCANSAG
+354 NAEATLSLRCANSAG
-369 ETLNTEVVNWV
+369 ETLNTEVVSWV
-380 ETYLNCKVCDQYG
+380 ETYLNCKVFDQYG
-393 QTETGMTCCAHHAL
+393 QTETGMTCCEHHAL
-407 EHESPVG
+407 EHKRPVG

-432 NVLPDGEQGQLA
+432 QVLPDGEQGQLA

-450 PAFYFHGYSW
+450 PAFYFRGYSW
-460 NEKQAFADDY
+460 NEKDAFFEDY

-476 VERHSDG
+476 VERHTDG

-493 IIITAGYRVGPTDV
+493 IITTSGYRVGPTDV
-507 ENTVLEHE
+507 ENTVLEHK

-523 GIPDEVRGHTIK
+523 GVPDEVRGHTIK
-535 SYVVLKD
+535 SFVVLKD
-542 GIEGTD
+542 GIEGSD
-548 EIAKEIQ
+548 ELAQQIKD
-555 NLVRKRLS
+555 LVRERLS

-573 VSSLPK
+573 VAALPK

-589 LRSLSAA
+589 LRSLSAG

>member
-1 MNTFSSSAA
+1 MNTSSTDPSFVNTA
-10 SASHSFSDALSLNT
+10 SNHTAHPPMSYSD
-24 EPLNT
+24 
-29 EPLNTDTNTKNPSVN
+29 
-44 YNEYYHNFSM
+44 YYHNFDM
-54 ETLLTEIFG
+54 NALLTEIFG
-63 EHLDDRLNAY
+63 EHLEDRLNAY

-85 GDMTA
+85 GDNIA
-90 LVHEDTAGKV
+90 LVHEDTSGNV
-100 TKMTFAELDKASA
+100 TRMSFAELDKASA
-113 QVANLLQ
+113 QVANLLL
-120 SYGVKVGDQV
+120 SYGVQIGDQV

-173 GTKVVFTNVDNRS
+173 NTKVVFTNQENRG
-186 KFEDLADQT
+186 KFDDLAKQT

-200 GGDNDIPADD
+200 GSKVDAQSWGDDS
-210 QHWDDD
+210 
-216 RYAKMMAM
+216 YAEKVVTQSQTVDAVSLN
-224 QPETLEPILLD
+224 TD
-235 INAPF
+235 APF

-252 KGVSVSLTA
+252 KGVSVPLSA
-261 LPAFYLY
+261 LSAFYLY

-273 DLRDDDSYWNM
+273 DLRADDNYWNM

-304 VTTHFNEAGFDAA
+304 VTTYFNEAGFDAQ
-317 NTRDFMIRHKIT
+317 NTRDFMVRHKIS

-343 SGVFEHFYGNS
+343 SGVFEAAHNDNS
-354 NDSNKLSLRCANSAG
+354 NDNEAKLSLRCANSAG

-393 QTETGMTCCAHHAL
+393 QTETGMTCCEHHAL
-407 EHESPVG
+407 AHECPVG

-432 NVLPDGEQGQLA
+432 NILADGEQGQLA

-450 PAFYFHGYSW
+450 PAFYFRGYSW
-460 NEKQAFADDY
+460 NEKDAFADDY

-523 GIPDEVRGHTIK
+523 GVQDEVRGHTIK

-555 NLVRKRLS
+555 ELVRRRLS

-573 VSSLPK
+573 VKELPK

>member
-1 MNTFSSSAA
+1 MNTSSTDLSIVNTA
-10 SASHSFSDALSLNT
+10 SNHTAHPPMSYSD
-24 EPLNT
+24 
-29 EPLNTDTNTKNPSVN
+29 
-44 YNEYYHNFSM
+44 YYHNFDM
-54 ETLLTEIFG
+54 NALLTEIFG

-85 GDMTA
+85 GDNLA
-90 LVHEDTAGKV
+90 LVHEDTAGNI
-100 TKMTFAELDKASA
+100 TRMSFAELDKASA
-113 QVANLLQ
+113 QVANLLL
-120 SYGVKVGDQV
+120 SYGVQVGDQV

-173 GTKVVFTNVDNRS
+173 NTKVVFTNQENRG
-186 KFEDLADQT
+186 KFDDLAKQT

-200 GGDNDIPADD
+200 GSKVDA
-210 QHWDDD
+210 QSWDDD
-216 RYAKMMAM
+216 SYAEKVAT
-224 QPETLEPILLD
+224 QSQTVDAVSLD
-235 INAPF
+235 TDAPF

-252 KGVSVSLTA
+252 KGVSVPLSA
-261 LPAFYLY
+261 LSAFYLY

-273 DLRDDDSYWNM
+273 DLRADDNYWNM

-304 VTTHFNEAGFDAA
+304 VTTYFNEAGFDAQ
-317 NTRDFMIRHKIT
+317 NTRDFMVRHKIS

-343 SGVFEHFYGNS
+343 SGVFEAAHNDNN
-354 NDSNKLSLRCANSAG
+354 NDSEAKLSLRCTNSAG

-393 QTETGMTCCAHHAL
+393 QTETGMTCCEHHAL
-407 EHESPVG
+407 AHECPVG

-432 NVLPDGEQGQLA
+432 NILADGEQGQLA

-450 PAFYFHGYSW
+450 PAFYFRGYSW
-460 NEKQAFADDY
+460 NEKDAFADDY

-523 GIPDEVRGHTIK
+523 GVPDEVRGHTIK

-555 NLVRKRLS
+555 ELVRRRLS

-573 VSSLPK
+573 VKELPK

>member
-1 MNTFSSSAA
+1 MNTSSSDLSFVNTA
-10 SASHSFSDALSLNT
+10 SNHTAHPPMSYSD
-24 EPLNT
+24 
-29 EPLNTDTNTKNPSVN
+29 
-44 YNEYYHNFSM
+44 YYHNFDM
-54 ETLLTEIFG
+54 NALLTEIFG

-85 GDMTA
+85 GDNIA
-90 LVHEDTAGKV
+90 LVHEDTSGNV
-100 TKMTFAELDKASA
+100 TRMSFAELDKASA
-113 QVANLLQ
+113 QVANLLL
-120 SYGVKVGDQV
+120 SYGVQVGDQV

-173 GTKVVFTNVDNRS
+173 NTKVVFTNQENRG
-186 KFEDLADQT
+186 KFDDLAKQT

-200 GGDNDIPADD
+200 GSKVDAQSWGDDS
-210 QHWDDD
+210 
-216 RYAKMMAM
+216 YAEKVAT
-224 QPETLEPILLD
+224 QSQTVDAVSLNTD
-235 INAPF
+235 APF

-252 KGVSVSLTA
+252 KGVSVPLSA
-261 LPAFYLY
+261 LSAFYLY

-273 DLRDDDSYWNM
+273 DLRADDNYWNM

-304 VTTHFNEAGFDAA
+304 VTTYFNEAGFDAQ
-317 NTRDFMIRHKIT
+317 NTRDFMVRHKIS

-343 SGVFEHFYGNS
+343 SGVFEAAHNDNN
-354 NDSNKLSLRCANSAG
+354 NDSEAKLSLRCANSAG

-393 QTETGMTCCAHHAL
+393 QTETGMTCCEHHAL
-407 EHESPVG
+407 AHECPVG

-432 NVLPDGEQGQLA
+432 NILADGEQGQLA

-450 PAFYFHGYSW
+450 PAFYFRGYSW
-460 NEKQAFADDY
+460 NEKDAFADDY

-523 GIPDEVRGHTIK
+523 GVPDEVRGHTIK

-555 NLVRKRLS
+555 DLVRRRLS

-573 VSSLPK
+573 VKELPK

>member
-1 MNTFSSSAA
+1 MTISSPNTNSSQNTTQIA
-10 SASHSFSDALSLNT
+10 SDNANTLTSYADYYNNFNMDA
-24 EPLNT
+24 
-29 EPLNTDTNTKNPSVN
+29 
-44 YNEYYHNFSM
+44 
-54 ETLLTEIFG
+54 LLTEIFG
-63 EHLDDRLNAY
+63 KHLEDRLNAY

-85 GDMTA
+85 ADNIA
-90 LVHEDTAGKV
+90 LVHEDTAGN
-100 TKMTFAELDKASA
+100 MTRMSFGELDKASA
-113 QVANLLQ
+113 QVASLLQ
-120 SYGVKVGDQV
+120 SYGVQVGDQV

-140 LTIVL
+140 LIVVL

-173 GTKVVFTNVDNRS
+173 NTKVVFTNQENRS
-186 KFEDLADQT
+186 KFEDLAEQT
-195 KMVLV
+195 RMVLV
-200 GGDNDIPADD
+200 GSAADSQAWGDDN
-210 QHWDDD
+210 
-216 RYAKMMAM
+216 YAEMTANMATQAQSNNAPNM
-224 QPETLEPILLD
+224 SPVLLD
-235 INAPF
+235 TDASF

-252 KGVSVSLTA
+252 KGVSVPLAA

-273 DLRDDDSYWNM
+273 DLRESDKYWNM

-304 VTTHFNEAGFDAA
+304 VTTHFNEAGFDAT
-317 NTRDFMIRHKIT
+317 NTRDFMVRHKIT

-343 SGVFEHFYGNS
+343 SGVFEEISENNTS
-354 NDSNKLSLRCANSAG
+354 KLSLRCANSAG
-369 ETLNTEVVNWV
+369 ETLNTEVVSWV
-380 ETYLNCKVCDQYG
+380 QSHLGCQVCDQYG
-393 QTETGMTCCAHHAL
+393 QTETGMTCCEHHAL
-407 EHESPVG
+407 EHECPVG

-432 NVLPDGEQGQLA
+432 QVLPDGEQGQLA

-450 PAFYFHGYSW
+450 PAFYFRGYSW
-460 NEKQAFADDY
+460 NEKQSFFEDY

-493 IIITAGYRVGPTDV
+493 IITTAGYRVGPTDV

-523 GIPDEVRGHTIK
+523 GVPDEVRGHNIK

-542 GIEGTD
+542 GIEGSD
-548 EIAKEIQ
+548 EIAQQIKD
-555 NLVRKRLS
+555 LVRKRLS
-563 THAYPREVEF
+563 THAFPREIEF
-573 VSSLPK
+573 VAALPK

-589 LRSLSAA
+589 LRSLTAE

>member
-1 MNTFSSSAA
+1 MNTTSSNLLSANSVKDNA
-10 SASHSFSDALSLNT
+10 HTPTSYSD
-24 EPLNT
+24 
-29 EPLNTDTNTKNPSVN
+29 
-44 YNEYYHNFSM
+44 YYHNFDM
-54 ETLLTEIFG
+54 NALLAEIYG

-85 GDMTA
+85 GDNLA
-90 LVHEDTAGKV
+90 LLHEDTAGNV
-100 TKMTFAELDKASA
+100 TRMTFAELDKASA
-113 QVANLLQ
+113 QVANLLT
-120 SYGVKVGDQV
+120 SYGVQIGDQV

-173 GTKVVFTNVDNRS
+173 NTKVVFTNIDNRS
-186 KFEDLADQT
+186 KFEDLAEQT
-195 KMVLV
+195 KMVMV
-200 GGDNDIPADD
+200 GSKNNAQADSESKWSDDN
-210 QHWDDD
+210 
-216 RYAKMMAM
+216 YAQMMAT
-224 QPETLEPILLD
+224 QPQTLEAVFLNED
-235 INAPF
+235 APF

-252 KGVSVSLTA
+252 KGVSVPLSA
-261 LPAFYLY
+261 LSAFYLY

-273 DLRDDDSYWNM
+273 DLRADDNYWNM

-290 YGLYYAITGPLLLG
+290 YGLYYAITGPLLMG
-304 VTTHFNEAGFDAA
+304 VTTYFNEAGFDAA
-317 NTRDFMIRHKIT
+317 NTRDFMVRHKIT

-343 SGVFEHFYGNS
+343 SGVFEKTHDDAS
-354 NDSNKLSLRCANSAG
+354 AHLSLRCANSAG

-380 ETYLNCKVCDQYG
+380 ETYLNCQVKDQYG

-407 EHESPVG
+407 AHECPTG

-432 NVLPDGEQGQLA
+432 QVLPDGEQGQLA

-450 PAFYFHGYSW
+450 PAFYFCGYSW
-460 NEKQAFADDY
+460 NEKDAFVDDY

-523 GIPDEVRGHTIK
+523 GVPDEVRGHTIK
-535 SYVVLKD
+535 SYVVLKE
-542 GIEGTD
+542 GIKGTD

-555 NLVRKRLS
+555 DLVRRRLS

-573 VSSLPK
+573 VAELPK

>member
-1 MNTFSSSAA
+1 MNTSSIETTVNAV
-10 SASHSFSDALSLNT
+10 
-24 EPLNT
+24 
-29 EPLNTDTNTKNPSVN
+29 DTIKS
-44 YNEYYHNFSM
+44 YNDYYHNFDM
-54 ETLLTEIFG
+54 DTLLTEIFG

-85 GDMTA
+85 GDNIA
-90 LVHEDTAGKV
+90 LVHEDTTGNV
-100 TKMTFAELDKASA
+100 TRMTFAELDKASA
-113 QVANLLQ
+113 QVANLLL
-120 SYGVKVGDQV
+120 SYGVQAGDQV

-173 GTKVVFTNVDNRS
+173 NTKVVFTNSDNRS
-186 KFEDLADQT
+186 KFDDLAKQT

-200 GGDNDIPADD
+200 GSKVDAQSWGDDNLVDD
-210 QHWDDD
+210 NYDE
-216 RYAKMMAM
+216 KIST
-224 QPETLEPILLD
+224 QPQTVDAVLLD
-235 INAPF
+235 MDAPF

-252 KGVSVSLTA
+252 KGVSVPLAA
-261 LPAFYLY
+261 LSSFYLY

-273 DLRDDDSYWNM
+273 DLREDDHYWNM

-304 VTTHFNEAGFDAA
+304 VTTYFNEAGFDAQ
-317 NTRDFMIRHKIT
+317 NTRDFMVRHKIS

-343 SGVFEHFYGNS
+343 SGVFESAHDDANV
-354 NDSNKLSLRCANSAG
+354 NADAKLSLRCANSAG
-369 ETLNTEVVNWV
+369 ETLNTEVVSWV
-380 ETYLNCKVCDQYG
+380 ETYLNCKVFDQYG
-393 QTETGMTCCAHHAL
+393 QTETGMTCCEHHAL
-407 EHESPVG
+407 EHKRPVG

-432 NVLPDGEQGQLA
+432 QVLPDGEQGQLA

-450 PAFYFHGYSW
+450 RAFYFRGYSW
-460 NEKQAFADDY
+460 NEKDAFFEDY

-476 VERHSDG
+476 VERHTDG

-493 IIITAGYRVGPTDV
+493 IITTAGYRVGPTDV

-523 GIPDEVRGHTIK
+523 GVPDEVRGHTIK
-535 SYVVLKD
+535 SFVVLKD
-542 GIEGTD
+542 GIEGSD
-548 EIAKEIQ
+548 ELAQKIKD
-555 NLVRKRLS
+555 LVRERLS

-573 VSSLPK
+573 VAALPK

-589 LRSLSAA
+589 LRSLSAG

>member
-1 MNTFSSSAA
+1 MNTSSTQTAHATADTSKTSINYSDYYNNFEMSA
-10 SASHSFSDALSLNT
+10 
-24 EPLNT
+24 
-29 EPLNTDTNTKNPSVN
+29 
-44 YNEYYHNFSM
+44 
-54 ETLLTEIFG
+54 LLQEIFG
-63 EHLDDRLNAY
+63 THLDDQLNAY

-85 GDMTA
+85 ADNTA
-90 LVHEDTAGKV
+90 LVHEDTSGN
-100 TKMTFAELDKASA
+100 TTRMSFGELDKASA
-113 QVANLLQ
+113 QVANLLL
-120 SYGVKVGDQV
+120 SYGVKAGDQV

-140 LTIVL
+140 LTVVL

-173 GTKVVFTNVDNRS
+173 NTKVVFTNQENRG
-186 KFEDLADQT
+186 KFEDLAKQA
-195 KMVLV
+195 KMVLI
-200 GGDNDIPADD
+200 GGTHDSDAWGDDNYNEM
-210 QHWDDD
+210 
-216 RYAKMMAM
+216 RVT
-224 QPETLEPILLD
+224 QPQAIEAVLLD
-235 INAPF
+235 TDAPF

-252 KGVSVSLTA
+252 KGVSVPLAA

-273 DLRDDDSYWNM
+273 DLRETDNYWNM

-304 VTTHFNEAGFDAA
+304 VTTYFNEAGFDAT
-317 NTRDFMIRHKIT
+317 NTRDFMVRHKIT

-343 SGVFEHFYGNS
+343 SGVFDTS
-354 NDSNKLSLRCANSAG
+354 SANDDNALSLRCANSAG
-369 ETLNTEVVNWV
+369 ETLNTEVVSWV
-380 ETYLNCKVCDQYG
+380 ESHLGCQVCDQYG
-393 QTETGMTCCAHHAL
+393 QTETGMTCCEHHAL
-407 EHESPVG
+407 AHECPVG

-432 NVLPDGEQGQLA
+432 QILPDGEQGQLA

-450 PAFYFHGYSW
+450 PAFYFRGYSW
-460 NEKQAFADDY
+460 NEKQAFFEDY

-507 ENTVLEHE
+507 ENTVLEHA

-523 GIPDEVRGHTIK
+523 GIPDELRGHTIK

-542 GIEGTD
+542 GIEGSED
-548 EIAKEIQ
+548 IAQQIKD
-555 NLVRKRLS
+555 LVRKRLS

-573 VSSLPK
+573 VSALPK

-589 LRSLSAA
+589 LRSLSAG

>member
-1 MNTFSSSAA
+1 MNTSSS
-10 SASHSFSDALSLNT
+10 D
-24 EPLNT
+24 
-29 EPLNTDTNTKNPSVN
+29 PSVVN
-44 YNEYYHNFSM
+44 TASNHTAHPPMSYSDYYHNFDM
-54 ETLLTEIFG
+54 NALLTEIFG

-85 GDMTA
+85 GDNIA
-90 LVHEDTAGKV
+90 LVHEDTSGNV
-100 TKMTFAELDKASA
+100 TRMSFSELDKASA
-113 QVANLLQ
+113 QVANLLL
-120 SYGVKVGDQV
+120 SYGVQVGDQV

-173 GTKVVFTNVDNRS
+173 NTKVVFTNQDNRG
-186 KFEDLADQT
+186 KFDDLAKQT

-200 GGDNDIPADD
+200 GSKVDAQSWGDDNYAD
-210 QHWDDD
+210 
-216 RYAKMMAM
+216 KTSE
-224 QPETLEPILLD
+224 QPQTIEPVLLNTD
-235 INAPF
+235 APF

-252 KGVSVSLTA
+252 KGVSVPLSA
-261 LPAFYLY
+261 LSAFYLY

-273 DLRDDDSYWNM
+273 DLRADDNYWNM

-290 YGLYYAITGPLLLG
+290 YGLYYAITGPLLMG
-304 VTTHFNEAGFDAA
+304 VTTYFNEAGFDAA
-317 NTRDFMIRHKIT
+317 NTRDFMVRHKIS

-343 SGVFEHFYGNS
+343 SGVFEAAHNDNN
-354 NDSNKLSLRCANSAG
+354 NDSEAKLSLRCANSAG

-380 ETYLNCKVCDQYG
+380 ETYLSCKVCDQYG
-393 QTETGMTCCAHHAL
+393 QTETGMTCCEHHAL
-407 EHESPVG
+407 AHDCPVG

-432 NVLPDGEQGQLA
+432 NILPDGEQGQLA

-450 PAFYFHGYSW
+450 SAFYFRGYSW
-460 NEKQAFADDY
+460 NEKDAFADDY

-523 GIPDEVRGHTIK
+523 GVPDEVRGHTIK

-542 GIEGTD
+542 GIKGTD

-555 NLVRKRLS
+555 DLVRRRLS

-573 VSSLPK
+573 VKELPK

>member
-1 MNTFSSSAA
+1 MNTSS
-10 SASHSFSDALSLNT
+10 
-24 EPLNT
+24 
-29 EPLNTDTNTKNPSVN
+29 TDPSVVN
-44 YNEYYHNFSM
+44 TTSNHIAHPSMSYSDYYHNFDM
-54 ETLLTEIFG
+54 NALLTEIFG

-85 GDMTA
+85 GDNIA
-90 LVHEDTAGKV
+90 LVHEDTSGNV
-100 TKMTFAELDKASA
+100 TRMSFAELDKASA
-113 QVANLLQ
+113 QVANLLL
-120 SYGVKVGDQV
+120 SYGVQIGDQV

-173 GTKVVFTNVDNRS
+173 NTKVVFTNQENRG
-186 KFEDLADQT
+186 KFDDLAKQT

-200 GGDNDIPADD
+200 GSKVDAQSWGDDN
-210 QHWDDD
+210 
-216 RYAKMMAM
+216 YAEKVAT
-224 QPETLEPILLD
+224 QSQTVDAVSLD
-235 INAPF
+235 TDAPF

-252 KGVSVSLTA
+252 KGVSVPLSA
-261 LPAFYLY
+261 LSAFYLY

-273 DLRDDDSYWNM
+273 DLRADDNYWNM

-304 VTTHFNEAGFDAA
+304 VTTYFNEAGFDAQ
-317 NTRDFMIRHKIT
+317 NTRDFMVRHKIS

-343 SGVFEHFYGNS
+343 SGVFEAAHNDNS
-354 NDSNKLSLRCANSAG
+354 NDNEAKLSLRCANSAG

-380 ETYLNCKVCDQYG
+380 ETYLSCKVCDQYG
-393 QTETGMTCCAHHAL
+393 QTETGMTCCEHHAL
-407 EHESPVG
+407 AHDCPVG

-432 NVLPDGEQGQLA
+432 NILPDGEQGQLA

-450 PAFYFHGYSW
+450 SAFYFRGYSW
-460 NEKQAFADDY
+460 NEKDAFADDY

-523 GIPDEVRGHTIK
+523 GVPDEVRGHTIK

-555 NLVRKRLS
+555 DLVRRRLS

-573 VSSLPK
+573 VKELPK